1 MILYTLNHAY
11 MSKGQYPFLE
21 FIPGFQFTVNNT
33 FNEETASFYI
43 VSILHHSF
51 FIEFFISEF
60 LKVYINGFSMG
71 LTTV

>member
-1 MILYTLNHAY
+1 

-21 FIPGFQFTVNNT
+21 FIPGFQYTANNI

-43 VSILHHSF
+43 VSVLHHSF
-51 FIEFFISEF
+51 FKEVFISEF
-60 LKVYINGFSMG
+60 LKVCINGFSMG